1 MKDYRLDGR
10 TAIVTG
16 AGGKP
21 SMGRAHALLLA
32 QLGANVVVND
42 IGRSVETPG
51 YPDVASAE
59 AVVEEIQRLGGR
71 AVVDVNSVATVEGA
85 QAIIQTA
92 IDAFGRVDILVNN
105 AAFSIT
111 ASFDQL
117 TPRDFERH
125 IQTNLLG
132 PAWTCRA
139 AWPHMKEHRYGRIV
153 NITWGAIAG
162 GAGMSAYGAA
172 KGGLFS
178 LTRSLASEGEA
189 FGIKVNSV
197 NPGAFTRLVMA
208 TQQEGS
214 YIYNLTK
221 SKPAELVSPVIAYL
235 AHEDCPV
242 TGECIESV
250 GGSVRRFY
258 VAVTDGFTDS
268 KLTVGA
274 VAERWSDV
282 MAGAHPSI
290 IGYQGNQVLEGARA
304 YDPASRS

>member
-1 MKDYRLDGR
+1 
-10 TAIVTG
+10 
-16 AGGKP
+16 
-21 SMGRAHALLLA
+21 MGRAHALLLA

-42 IGRSVETPG
+42 LGPLVETPG

-59 AVVEEIQRLGGR
+59 AVVEEIRTLGGT
-71 AVVDVNSVATVEGA
+71 AVADVNSVATVESA

-92 IDAFGRVDILVNN
+92 LDAFGRVDILVNN

-111 ASFDQL
+111 APFDRL

-139 AWPHMKEHRYGRIV
+139 AWPHMQEHRYGRIV
-153 NITWGAIAG
+153 NITSGAIAG
-162 GAGMSAYGAA
+162 GAGISAYAAA

-214 YIYNLTK
+214 YIYNLTQAM
-221 SKPAELVSPVIAYL
+221 PATLVSPVVAYL

-242 TGECIESV
+242 TGECIESA
-250 GGSVRRFY
+250 GGTVRRFY
-258 VAVTDGFTDS
+258 VAVTEGFKDS
-268 KLTVGA
+268 SLTVQA

-282 MAGAHPSI
+282 LAGAHPSI
-290 IGYQGNQVLEGARA
+290 ICYGGSQILDGARA